1 MERPMG
7 TATGDRLTRRH
18 VMKTIRKLIMR
29 SDDPGLDAFHLH
41 YALQDAQRDRDKKD
55 GKKPIDPEAFAKMLG
70 L

>member
-1 MERPMG
+1 
-7 TATGDRLTRRH
+7 
-18 VMKTIRKLIMR
+18 MR